1 MKDLLEHLKNYWK
14 VYAVLVVLTALVYA
28 LAYWIS
34 SWGPGPGQ
42 HSSGLAWSLLVDGVL
57 LILIILLQR
66 GRGGGLVG
74 ALGGMGGQS
83 AFGTKAGDAF
93 TGITIVL
100 SVIWVLLAGFGGI
113 ALRAE
118 REKRRFEK
126 PSLRILPVACRESD
140 GQDRYLQVP
149 IRLDRAVDDEVEVS
163 FTIGKAADTAK
174 RNTHYKLTSKIG
186 EGIVISEA
194 KRPDGTID
202 DALIDVESLSDVK
215 YKDYIFEKFTM
226 KFPAGQTRRVV
237 RLLVVGDD
245 QPNADRAVTLTLEG
259 PRNAVLV
266 SAQSTA
272 EALIRDDDGP
282 LIETGSTS
290 ELGPGPAEKKAGS
303 GTDGK

>member
-14 VYAVLVVLTALVYA
+14 VYAGLVVLTAFVYA

-34 SWGPGPGQ
+34 SWGAGPGQ
-42 HSSGLAWSLLVDGVL
+42 HSSGIAWTL
-57 LILIILLQR
+57 LIDGLLLIAFILLQR

-140 GQDRYLQVP
+140 GEVERFLQVP
-149 IRLDRAVDDEVEVS
+149 IRLDRAVADDVEVE
-163 FTIGKAADTAK
+163 FTIGKTSDTAK
-174 RNTHYKLTSKIG
+174 RNTHYEVTSEIG
-186 EGIVISEA
+186 EGVVIVVA

-202 DALIDVESLSDVK
+202 DALVDVASLSDVK
-215 YKDYIFEKFTM
+215 YKDYTFEKFRM
-226 KFPAGQTRRVV
+226 KFPSGTTRRVV
-237 RLLVVGDD
+237 RLRVLGDD
-245 QPNADRAVTLTLEG
+245 QPNASRTVTLTLEN
-259 PRNAVLV
+259 PVYAVLV

-282 LIETGSTS
+282 LIDTEPTS
-290 ELGPGPAEKKAGS
+290 ELRPGP
-303 GTDGK
+303 TDK